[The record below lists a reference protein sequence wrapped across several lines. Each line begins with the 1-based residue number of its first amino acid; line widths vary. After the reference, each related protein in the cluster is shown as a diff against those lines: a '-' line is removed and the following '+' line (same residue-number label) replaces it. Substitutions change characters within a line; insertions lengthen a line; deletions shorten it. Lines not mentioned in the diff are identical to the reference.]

1 MLTWTDTS
9 IARAEGL
16 DDLGVVAEIDA
27 GARVVVFEICATV
40 LMSSYTG
47 SHRYLVRP
55 GESAVRIGALPT
67 VLTALLGWWGIAL
80 LVTPRALWRNLRGGV
95 DVTAAVRAERLV
107 RAAAAATKAAA
118 EAEAQEHL
126 RAAATYGTLD
136 ERRASALERLER
148 GDVEGAWLLV
158 GDALGREPAV
168 DRDLPLVRRLLMALH
183 DGRRW
188 GRAERVAALLERE
201 FPDEARRGILATT
214 LGRIARESGRPD
226 GYVSPPPWWQTGRG
240 LTAIVS
246 VVLALAGAAALAANA
261 WIREHR
267 TVHVVNGTR
276 DSVRVEVA
284 GASPPSLALAPG
296 ARGSIVVAEGDLR
309 TRIAR
314 GDREVERVH
323 SLRSDFLDR
332 FGSVVVVLNVEGAGL
347 LIREQAAFGG
357 SGRQRRVDP
366 PESLFGPEF
375 VVVEGAG
382 HAFEPFPAQSGTKK
396 VVRVLTRVD
405 FYAGHP
411 ARLIRLI
418 PEGTPARALD
428 FLELHLRLAPDDEDT
443 LERYVEVAREASE
456 AARAERFL
464 AAPSAPEAWR
474 GARER
479 VR

>member
-1 MLTWTDTS
+1 MLAWTDTS

-16 DDLGVVAEIDA
+16 DDEGVVAAIDA
-27 GARVVVFEICATV
+27 GARVVVFEMCVT
-40 LMSSYTG
+40 LLLGYYTG

-95 DVTAAVRAERLV
+95 DVTAQVRAERLM
-107 RAAAAATKAAA
+107 RAAAAASKAAA
-118 EAEAQEHL
+118 EAEAQEGL
-126 RAAATYGTLD
+126 RAAAAFGTLD
-136 ERRASALERLER
+136 ERRAGAMQRLEQ

-168 DRDLPLVRRLLMALH
+168 DRDLPLLRRLVMALH

-188 GRAERVAALLERE
+188 GRAERVATVLERE
-201 FPDEARRGILATT
+201 FPDEARRGLLATA
-214 LGRIARESGRPD
+214 LRRLAREAGRPD
-226 GYVSPPPWWQTGRG
+226 GYVPPPPWWQTGRG

-246 VVLALAGAAALAANA
+246 GLLVLAGAAALAANA

-276 DSVRVEVA
+276 DPVRVEVA
-284 GASPPSLALAPG
+284 GASPPSLDLAPG
-296 ARGSIVVAEGDLR
+296 KRGVIVVAEGDLR
-309 TRIAR
+309 ARIAR
-314 GDREVERVH
+314 GGREVERVH
-323 SLRSDFLDR
+323 ALRSAFLDR
-332 FGSVVVVLNVEGAGL
+332 FGSAVVVLNVEGAGL
-347 LIREQAAFGG
+347 LICEQAAFGG
-357 SGRQRRVDP
+357 SGRRRRVDP
-366 PESLFGPEF
+366 PQSLFGPEL
-375 VVVEGAG
+375 VVVEGASY
-382 HAFEPFPAQSGTKK
+382 AFEPFPASAGTKE

-405 FYAGHP
+405 FYAGRP
-411 ARLIRLI
+411 SRLIGLI

-443 LERYVEVAREASE
+443 LERYVEVARDARE

-464 AAPSAPEAWR
+464 AAPDAPAAWR
-474 GARER
+474 DARER
-479 VR
+479 LR